1 MRVNK
6 SLSLWK
12 IQFLVPS
19 LLLTSL
25 LVCATTVR
33 AASPELIEQAKKAG
47 EVVLYT
53 TMPVVEFQ
61 IFNQALKDKYPFLNV
76 RHVRISSASQVSR
89 VMLEHKS
96 GKTQA
101 DVLGN
106 SISALSY
113 LRSQSVVEPY
123 ESPETKQL
131 LKGAMDSEGYWSGI
145 TTDFLIT
152 AFNTNLISAEKSPK
166 NFDDYL
172 NPVFKNQFA
181 VNSGVAEGLIGLME
195 LWGEEKG
202 VAYMKR
208 LGQQG
213 LRPVEGFTH
222 MANLLAAGEYPLA
235 IFMQLSKIDAMR
247 KKGGPVAWLPTSP
260 ALATVSAVS
269 KTRNSPHPAAA
280 KLLVDFYLS
289 AEGQQALAKAGKIPL
304 RRGVKS
310 PSPDIDVLLESGNFH
325 VVRAEND
332 YGRYMKFYNEVL
344 GIP

>member
-6 SLSLWK
+6 SRSLWK
-12 IQFLVPS
+12 IHLVLPLWLAFFL
-19 LLLTSL
+19 LN
-25 LVCATTVR
+25 ATT
-33 AASPELIEQAKKAG
+33 AWATSPELVEQAKNEG

-61 IFNQALKDKYPFLNV
+61 TFSQALKQKYPFLNV

-113 LRSQSVVEPY
+113 LRNQEVVEPY
-123 ESPETKQL
+123 SSAETKQL
-131 LKGAMDSEGYWSGI
+131 LRGAMDSEGYWSGI

-152 AFNTNLISAEKSPK
+152 AFNTNLISADKAPK

-172 NPVFKNQFA
+172 NPAFKNQFA
-181 VNSGVAEGLIGLME
+181 INSGVAEGLIGLTE

-202 VAYMKR
+202 LAYMRR

-213 LRPVEGFTH
+213 PRPVEGFTH
-222 MANLLAAGEYPLA
+222 MANLLVAGEYPLA
-235 IFMQLSKIDAMR
+235 VFMQLSKIDAMR
-247 KKGGPVAWLPTSP
+247 KKGAPVAWLPSSP
-260 ALATVSAVS
+260 VLATVSAVS
-269 KTRNSPHPAAA
+269 KTRSSPHPAAA
-280 KLLVDFYLS
+280 KLLIDFYLS

-310 PSPDIDVLLESGNFH
+310 PSPDIDDLLESGNFH
-325 VVRAEND
+325 IVRAEDD
-332 YGRYMKFYNEVL
+332 YSRYMKLYNEAL
-344 GIP
+344 GIR